1 MNKFMI
7 GFTCMLLVLPV
18 IGLAADTPWDVVQQY
33 YEADK
38 NEDIDTLMSLT
49 DFSHVDSADLD
60 QFKADM
66 RMSLETL
73 AEVFDTKSYTLS
85 NEDVNINEND
95 AFVFYHQNS
104 VLEDFDGQTAEV
116 DLDFVAVMR
125 NVDGNWKI
133 TYTQPKDTF
142 EQNFALR
149 ELTVSAG
156 EDLENYD
163 LGVATDPGSG
173 TPEPSSGEGGDMMIY
188 IVIFIVL
195 ILASAGYFFLK

>member
-1 MNKFMI
+1 MI

-49 DFSHVDSADLD
+49 DFSHVDAGDLD

-66 RMSLETL
+66 RTSLETL
-73 AEVFDTKSYTLS
+73 AELFDTKSYTLS
-85 NEDVNINEND
+85 NENVNINGND

-104 VLEDFDGQTAEV
+104 LLEDSDGQTAEV
-116 DLDFVAVMR
+116 DLDFVAVMY
-125 NVDGNWKI
+125 NVNGEWKI

-156 EDLENYD
+156 EDFADYEISGAASN
-163 LGVATDPGSG
+163 GTTD
-173 TPEPSSGEGGDMMIY
+173 TPEPSSGEGGDIIMYAVILV
-188 IVIFIVL
+188 IVI
-195 ILASAGYFFLK
+195 LAGAGYFFLR